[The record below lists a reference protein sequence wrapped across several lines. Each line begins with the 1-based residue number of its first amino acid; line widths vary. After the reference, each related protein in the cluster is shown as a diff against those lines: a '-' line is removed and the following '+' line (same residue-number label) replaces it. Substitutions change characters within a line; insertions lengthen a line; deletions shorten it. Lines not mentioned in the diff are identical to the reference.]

1 MKKVR
6 KQALSVIL
14 ISSLL
19 LSLPYNAVFADEPQ
33 ASVVDTR
40 YPSVLT
46 GSLQVKINGLLSEH
60 TLTGTRIGTTIKMY
74 NVSNDT
80 VRVPDYEIRVVTGN
94 GARYV
99 LRGSSDNA
107 ISVPPMSN
115 IELSYMAQVELADN
129 LKPTSIVWVDVNKDV
144 YPKVETT
151 MLDLPVSNLVWYGDQ
166 SVISDPTLIKKWG
179 EAFTIPS
186 LDSALTYTPINLTT
200 DFKDQTPVQVIKL
213 LVQNPGKQTEVIPG
227 FIIAGKSSTQN
238 YKGARADQ
246 SVSSL
251 DPGEKKYLYWTIP
264 TDLDTQ
270 LNSFT
275 LSTPEAFK
283 IPNRSD
289 ASANLTYYIGRLS
302 FGVPAADQQ
311 LSDSTNASSY
321 LLNTQIPIDPINN
334 VVNPNINVSVA
345 DFQIYENKGM
355 GYSTGIVKMRFS
367 NKGDKPLPIPQF
379 AAELMGNGPIYAGNR
394 INASTNLVVPGTDYL
409 VNYSFVLPVS
419 GTMDQYNLRLID
431 NKTAAPYKIN
441 FAQAILTVNKPL
453 QDTTKLMLY
462 PYEVTIHDW
471 ALSNIALS
479 NPTTLSYKYSYKL
492 RINMDLQTPAPLM
505 VDSNYN
511 KLLLELETKD
521 GRRIATNT
529 QILNG
534 EGRLTSGEQLIYFTD
549 STSDQLEYP
558 IVLKIYEVIETPNGP
573 VRRLAAT
580 LNN

>member
-19 LSLPYNAVFADEPQ
+19 LSFPYCAALADETQ
-33 ASVVDTR
+33 AAAVDTR
-40 YPSVLT
+40 YPSTLT
-46 GSLQVKINGLLSEH
+46 GPLQVKINGLLSEH
-60 TLTGTRIGTTIKMY
+60 TLTGTRIGTIVKMY

-80 VRVPDYEIRVVTGN
+80 VRVPDYEIRIVTDN

-115 IELSYMAQVELADN
+115 ITLSYMAQVELPDN

-144 YPKVETT
+144 YPKDETT
-151 MLDLPVSNLVWYGDQ
+151 MLDLPISNLVWYGDQ
-166 SVISDPTLIKKWG
+166 SIVSDPALIKKWG

-186 LDSALTYTPINLTT
+186 LDSALTYTPINMTT

-227 FIIAGKSSTQN
+227 FIIEGKSSTQN
-238 YKGARADQ
+238 YKGSRADQ
-246 SVSSL
+246 TVSSI
-251 DPGEKKYLYWTIP
+251 DPGEKKYIYWTVP

-270 LNSFT
+270 LISFT
-275 LSTPEAFK
+275 LSTPESFK
-283 IPNRSD
+283 IPNRTD

-302 FGVPAADQQ
+302 FGAPTAEQ
-311 LSDSTNASSY
+311 LVSDSTKASAY
-321 LLNTQIPIDPINN
+321 LLNSQIPIDPINN
-334 VVNPNINVSVA
+334 VVNPNINISAA

-355 GYSTGIVKMRFS
+355 GYSTGIIKMRFS
-367 NKGDKPLPIPQF
+367 NKGDKPLPVPQF
-379 AAELMGNGPIYAGNR
+379 AAELMGNGFIYAGNR
-394 INASTNLVVPGTDYL
+394 INASTSLVVPGTDYL
-409 VNYSFVLPVS
+409 VNYSFVLPVG
-419 GTMDQYNLRLID
+419 GTVDQYNLRLID

-441 FAQAILTVNKPL
+441 FAQSILTVNKPL
-453 QDTTKLMLY
+453 KDNVKLNMY

-471 ALSNIALS
+471 ALTNIALS
-479 NPTTLSYKYSYKL
+479 NPSTLSYKYSYKL
-492 RINMDLQTPAPLM
+492 RINMDLKTLEPVM

-511 KLLLELETKD
+511 KLLIELETKD
-521 GRRIATNT
+521 GRRIASNT
-529 QILNG
+529 QSLNG

-549 STSDQLEYP
+549 STSDQLENP

-573 VRRLAAT
+573 VRSLVAT